1 MGDRMALGSELRRA
15 HGIVHIDTQCLVPNP
30 RKKKNCCTE
39 MLSTR
44 TLASCTMQLGAVL
57 SPSPII
63 IGNADGKVQVLTRRP
78 S

>member
-1 MGDRMALGSELRRA
+1 
-15 HGIVHIDTQCLVPNP
+15 
-30 RKKKNCCTE
+30 
-39 MLSTR
+39 MLNTR